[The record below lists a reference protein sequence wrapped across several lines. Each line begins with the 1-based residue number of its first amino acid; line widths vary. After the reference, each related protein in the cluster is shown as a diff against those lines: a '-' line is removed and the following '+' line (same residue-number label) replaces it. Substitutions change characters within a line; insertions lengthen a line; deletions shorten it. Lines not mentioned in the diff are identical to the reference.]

1 MSPEEDGIRL
11 TAREREVCLLVADL
25 KSNTTIA
32 RELGISVRTVE
43 KYLYAA
49 ARQLPGNLPPQKKII
64 RHFST

>member
-1 MSPEEDGIRL
+1 MKPDDDGIQL
-11 TAREREVCLLVADL
+11 TDREREVCLLVADL

-49 ARQLPGNLPPQKKII
+49 ARQIPGNLPPQKKII
-64 RHFST
+64 RHFGT